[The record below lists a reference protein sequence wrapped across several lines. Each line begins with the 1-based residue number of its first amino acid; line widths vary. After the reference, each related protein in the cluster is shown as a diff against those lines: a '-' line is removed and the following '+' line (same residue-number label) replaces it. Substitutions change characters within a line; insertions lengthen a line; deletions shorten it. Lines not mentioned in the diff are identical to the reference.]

1 MNSEM
6 DNAQDQLDGVMVFIK
21 VVQLGSFARAA
32 ESIGLTRSAIGKSI
46 ARMESRLGIR
56 LFHRTTRS
64 QMLTDEG
71 HIYYEHCLRALAE
84 LNAAKNH
91 IESGRTEVAGRLRIS
106 MPVLFGRLCVA
117 PILLEY
123 ARQYPKLEL
132 QMNFSDQHVDL
143 ITDGYD
149 LAIRNGV
156 LGHESDGLRAR
167 KLAVQRKVVCA
178 SPDYLSQ
185 YGTPEKPADLKSH
198 SILLYQ
204 RGERIHTWQFKN
216 ESGQLFD
223 LPLASRLIMNDLEV
237 IADAAVAGMGL
248 AWLPEWLIRDQLSQ
262 GQLVTTLD
270 EFSGA
275 GMACHAVWPD
285 VSPLPLRVRLAI
297 DTLLEKL
304 PKTIA

>member
-1 MNSEM
+1 MTSEM

-84 LNAAKNH
+84 LNAARNH

-156 LGHESDGLRAR
+156 LGNESDGLRAR

-204 RGERIHTWQFKN
+204 RSERIHTWQFKN

-223 LPLASRLIMNDLEV
+223 LPLTSRLIMNDLEV

-248 AWLPEWLIRDQLSQ
+248 AWLPEWLIRDQLNQ
-262 GQLVTTLD
+262 GQLVTVLD

-297 DTLLEKL
+297 DTLIEKL

>member
-1 MNSEM
+1 M
-6 DNAQDQLDGVMVFIK
+6 
-21 VVQLGSFARAA
+21 
-32 ESIGLTRSAIGKSI
+32 
-46 ARMESRLGIR
+46 
-56 LFHRTTRS
+56 
-64 QMLTDEG
+64 
-71 HIYYEHCLRALAE
+71 
-84 LNAAKNH
+84 
-91 IESGRTEVAGRLRIS
+91 
-106 MPVLFGRLCVA
+106 
-117 PILLEY
+117 
-123 ARQYPKLEL
+123 
-132 QMNFSDQHVDL
+132 
-143 ITDGYD
+143 
-149 LAIRNGV
+149 
-156 LGHESDGLRAR
+156 
-167 KLAVQRKVVCA
+167 
-178 SPDYLSQ
+178 
-185 YGTPEKPADLKSH
+185 
-198 SILLYQ
+198 LYQ